1 MTAQQAVTTAAGVDG
16 ARRFPDGFVWG
27 VATAAY
33 QIEGAAAEDGRTPSI
48 WDTFSHTPGK
58 VAGGDT
64 GDVATDHYHRF
75 AEDVALMADL
85 GVGAYR
91 FSVSWPRVLPR
102 GHGPVNRKGIDF
114 YSRLVD
120 ALLGAGIQPVVTLYH
135 WDLPQEL
142 EDAGG
147 WPNRDTAA
155 RFAEYADVMGRALGD
170 RVTMWTTLNEPWC
183 SAFLGYGSGAHAPGR
198 TDPADALAAA
208 HHLNLAH
215 GLAVPALRASVPTG
229 TPVSVVLNLA
239 VVRAASDA
247 AADVEAARR
256 VDGIANRIFLDP
268 MLRGRYPRDVI
279 DDTAGVSDWDFLRD
293 GDEDVI
299 AAGVDLLGVNYY
311 TPMLVAAYD
320 GVGPRSLADG
330 HGDGPGTAWPGCD
343 DVDFRP
349 QPGPYTAMDWSIDAS
364 GLYDLLERVDRDHPG
379 LPLVVTENGA
389 AFDDVVEASGR
400 IRDPERVRYLRE
412 HLGAVRAA
420 IADGVDVR
428 GYFLWSLLDNF
439 EWAYGYSKR
448 FGIVHVDFATGQR
461 RLKDSAAWY
470 REVISTNA
478 LPGRTD
484 PAADAEADTACD

>member
-1 MTAQQAVTTAAGVDG
+1 
-16 ARRFPDGFVWG
+16 
-27 VATAAY
+27 
-33 QIEGAAAEDGRTPSI
+33 
-48 WDTFSHTPGK
+48 
-58 VAGGDT
+58 
-64 GDVATDHYHRF
+64 
-75 AEDVALMADL
+75 
-85 GVGAYR
+85 
-91 FSVSWPRVLPR
+91 
-102 GHGPVNRKGIDF
+102 
-114 YSRLVD
+114 
-120 ALLGAGIQPVVTLYH
+120 
-135 WDLPQEL
+135 
-142 EDAGG
+142 
-147 WPNRDTAA
+147 
-155 RFAEYADVMGRALGD
+155 
-170 RVTMWTTLNEPWC
+170 
-183 SAFLGYGSGAHAPGR
+183 
-198 TDPADALAAA
+198 
-208 HHLNLAH
+208 
-215 GLAVPALRASVPTG
+215 
-229 TPVSVVLNLA
+229 
-239 VVRAASDA
+239 
-247 AADVEAARR
+247 
-256 VDGIANRIFLDP
+256 

-279 DDTAGVSDWDFLRD
+279 ADTAGVSDWGFLRD
-293 GDEDVI
+293 GDEEAI

-320 GVGPRSLADG
+320 GVGQRSLADG
-330 HGDGPGTAWPGCD
+330 HGEGPGTAWPGCD

-364 GLYDLLERVDRDHPG
+364 GLYDLLARVDRDHPG
-379 LPLVVTENGA
+379 LPLLVTENGA